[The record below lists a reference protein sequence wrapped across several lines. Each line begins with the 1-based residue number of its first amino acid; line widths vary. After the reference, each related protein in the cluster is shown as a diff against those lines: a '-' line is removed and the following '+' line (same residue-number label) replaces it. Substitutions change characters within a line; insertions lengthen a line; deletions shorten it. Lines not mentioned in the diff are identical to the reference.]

1 MAQKTAVEWLV
12 DQLKTMDT
20 KSFNRLIQIEM
31 SRENFEECF
40 EQAKAM
46 EKEQRKK
53 DLESGFHVGR
63 IYQGREAD
71 TTLEQL
77 KERTFKS
84 E

>member
-1 MAQKTAVEWLV
+1 MKQTAVEWLEY
-12 DQLKTMDT
+12 QLYHGII
-20 KSFNRLIQIEM
+20 SGIEA
-31 SRENFEECF
+31 F
-40 EQAKAM
+40 EQAKAI
-46 EKEQRKK
+46 EKEQREK

-63 IYQGREAD
+63 LYQGREGD